1 MADFT
6 VEQLEQMEQSID
18 RERKGIIATA
28 DFVEPEELHRELIE
42 RIRKY
47 HPNTDITM
55 IEKAYH
61 IAYTAHE
68 GQCRKSGEPYIIHP
82 LCVAIILA
90 DLEMDKETIVAGLL
104 HDVVEDTVMTIEEI
118 SAELSD
124 EDFADGSVDILTL
137 LHKSGLVASKSE
149 ARRAVQQGGVAV
161 DGEKVSDIATTFAKA
176 DFEGEG
182 KVVRKGKKN
191 FRKVIAK

>member
-1 MADFT
+1 MPT
-6 VEQLEQMEQSID
+6 
-18 RERKGIIATA
+18 
-28 DFVEPEELHRELIE
+28 
-42 RIRKY
+42 
-47 HPNTDITM
+47 
-55 IEKAYH
+55 
-61 IAYTAHE
+61 
-68 GQCRKSGEPYIIHP
+68 
-82 LCVAIILA
+82 
-90 DLEMDKETIVAGLL
+90 
-104 HDVVEDTVMTIEEI
+104 
-118 SAELSD
+118 AELSD

-161 DGEKVSDIATTFAKA
+161 DGEKVSDIATTFTKA